1 MASVLNDRFGDSH
14 WYLGFA
20 VGQSKYDAE
29 SSCRADVADEIMS
42 VGFGFGNGLFSHLGQ
57 CHLPQFA
64 GEGLEFAAFTRQVTF
79 ATPGF
84 LQIEDLSGTNL
95 VKIVEVT
102 PEEIRVVW
110 SAEEFYE
117 DRNLLEPSPG
127 RRERLVLLK
136 TPLEVGTSW
145 SDDRFRREIVEVNK
159 VVQVPLGTFCDVIVV
174 KSEVLDASEGV
185 QYEYYAKNMG
195 LIRRESQ
202 YGREAESFTVIS
214 TLEKLTVG
222 G

>member
-1 MASVLNDRFGDSH
+1 MIVLVILIGTLVLQWVNPSTMQNHPVGRMLQTKLCLSDSASVMAYFPTWVNAT
-14 WYLGFA
+14 Y
-20 VGQSKYDAE
+20 
-29 SSCRADVADEIMS
+29 
-42 VGFGFGNGLFSHLGQ
+42 
-57 CHLPQFA
+57 QFA